1 MERKEL
7 INKIISKV
15 NYLPDEKI
23 REVNDF
29 TEFLL
34 SKIDDKLIS
43 KGIKKLASES
53 KSFDILKDEENLYSV
68 KDLKEKY
75 K

>member
-1 MERKEL
+1 MERKKL
-7 INKIISKV
+7 IKNIITKV
-15 NYLPDEKI
+15 NYLPDDKI

-34 SKIDDKLIS
+34 GKIDDKLIAE
-43 KGIKKLASES
+43 GIKKLASES
-53 KSFDILKDEENLYSV
+53 KSFDFLNDEEDLYTV